1 MTVVEALENVPIRR
15 FHYTLLAVCS
25 LLYAFAG
32 MNLLTI
38 ALALTDVGR
47 DLGLTTY
54 QLGWVVGVLY
64 LGMFLGA
71 LTCGRLSDIVGRKKA
86 IVITTTIHSVF
97 IALCS
102 LARDFLSITV
112 LRVLAGYGLGGL
124 LPLPGVYISEYIPA
138 THRGRFLGI
147 VETSWVFGALLA
159 SGLAVVIM
167 PAYGWRTYFLTAL
180 TPLAL
185 VPVTWL
191 TVPESIRFLEE
202 RGRVEEAVSILRTKG
217 LLTGSLDL
225 TGRGRRK
232 SVVWYRELFTDRYA
246 VRTVV
251 LWVLWASLVYT
262 YHGIFVWLK
271 KFFVVVGSI
280 QNPLLFY
287 FLTTLIGQVPGY
299 FTATALLDMVGRKKV
314 LTAYLT
320 VAGLGCL
327 MFIASRTPMRVF
339 LATCVIGFGNL
350 GAWVGLYTYTPELYP
365 TRIRGVGSGAAASIG
380 RIAGFIQGPVT
391 GFILTS
397 LGLAATFMEFTLIH
411 VVAAVVVAALGI
423 ETRWRVL
430 EEISE

>member
-1 MTVVEALENVPIRR
+1 MTVVEALENAPIRR

-38 ALALTDVGR
+38 ALALTDVGS

-71 LTCGRLSDIVGRKKA
+71 LTCGRLSDVVGRKKA
-86 IVITTTIHSVF
+86 IIVTTTIHSVF

-124 LPLPGVYISEYIPA
+124 LPLPGVYISEFVPA
-138 THRGRFLGI
+138 KYRGRFLGI

-159 SGLAVVIM
+159 SGLAVAIM

-180 TPLAL
+180 TSLAL

-202 RGRVEEAVSILRTKG
+202 RGMVEEAVSILRAKG
-217 LLTGSLDL
+217 LLTESVNPVGC
-225 TGRGRRK
+225 GRRGR
-232 SVVWYRELFTDRYA
+232 VVWYRELFAGRYA
-246 VRTVV
+246 VRTLV

-299 FTATALLDMVGRKKV
+299 FTATALLDVVGRRKV

-327 MFIASRTPMRVF
+327 MFTASRTPMTVF

-350 GAWVGLYTYTPELYP
+350 GAWAGLYTYTPELYP
-365 TRIRGVGSGAAASIG
+365 TRIRGAGSGAAASVG
-380 RIAGFIQGPVT
+380 RIAGFIQGPAT
-391 GFILTS
+391 GFILAS
-397 LGLAATFMEFTLIH
+397 LGLTATFMEFTLIH
-411 VVAAVVVAALGI
+411 VAAAVVVAVLGV
-423 ETRWRVL
+423 ETKWRVL